1 MLVICWYLRISVDFP
16 RRFFLLVLEVCHI
29 YDIYDCHVLH
39 WSYSDVS
46 ITTSTSYN
54 FLLLSTLCTRLLPS
68 AFCLSPEFLVYCYT
82 SSHFWSTMFLWL
94 VDEWVNGDLWHRAWW
109 RSWLFITAP
118 YLLHIS
124 SVDYDNSHEL
134 FMSRCICVASLYFNI
149 LLHSSI

>member
-1 MLVICWYLRISVDFP
+1 MLGLISDIYVSALT
-16 RRFFLLVLEVCHI
+16 FLGDSVLVCH
-29 YDIYDCHVLH
+29 IYDCHVLH

-46 ITTSTSYN
+46 IITSTSYS
-54 FLLLSTLCTRLLPS
+54 LLLSTLSICLLPS
-68 AFCLSPEFLVYCYT
+68 AFCLSPEILVYCYT

-94 VDEWVNGDLWHRAWW
+94 VDEWVDGDLWHRAWW

-124 SVDYDNSHEL
+124 SVDYYNIHEL
-134 FMSRCICVASLYFNI
+134 FMSPSCICVASLYFNI